1 MRIIIISGAVHL
13 GPDRQVLLGFRGLCF
28 IHCYAE
34 LNTRVSQILLSWV
47 SNSCDWSEIGTM
59 LGLEE
64 SNNLV
69 IQIYLGYSCE
79 LG

>member
-28 IHCYAE
+28 IHCYAG
-34 LNTRVSQILLSWV
+34 LNTRVSQILLSCV
-47 SNSCDWSEIGTM
+47 SNSSCDSSEIGTM

-64 SNNLV
+64 LNNLMM
-69 IQIYLGYSCE
+69 
-79 LG
+79 

>member
-1 MRIIIISGAVHL
+1 MVRLVRIIIISGADNL

-34 LNTRVSQILLSWV
+34 LNTRVSNS
-47 SNSCDWSEIGTM
+47 SCDSSEIGTM

-64 SNNLV
+64 LNNLV